1 MSRWVGGT
9 MDNVI
14 VCVVQQKMRLP
25 ADLADFEAELRRFL
39 RVAQA
44 KGAQLIVFPELAG
57 MMAAPPLLN
66 GLRAGLLK
74 QADRGRQSRVNFWE
88 RARSKMAAGTAGLLG
103 SDFQRELARL
113 LDQNSQ
119 TLWDSYAELF
129 GRLAQEMSAT
139 IVAGSLYTVDS
150 VDGGIR
156 NVATV
161 FGPQGAVLGQ
171 QSRVVMAGEN
181 AALAEAGDG
190 WGAISTPVGR
200 IGLLLGPDVLYPE
213 TGRILAYQ
221 GAEMLISLGAC
232 TEPAL
237 YHRLRAG
244 LLARVQENQLYGAI
258 SFTVGYNPFTPGE
271 TEPFVGRSAICAPLE
286 FTNRYT
292 GIMAEVGA
300 ETTEGILTAAWD
312 FAALRQLWE
321 VSAVPVRRT
330 IPLAVAAP
338 ILTSIYQRG
347 VGQLPSPTD
356 DVAPLSL
363 PAPTEPAED
372 SSPPPTPEPP
382 TAVDSPPATPDRPV
396 SLDDLPVMASS
407 EAPLEPLAGEATEAA
422 PESSP
427 EEPVKPRRWPWQR

>member
-1 MSRWVGGT
+1 

-25 ADLADFEAELRRFL
+25 ADLTDFEAELRRFL

-44 KGAQLIVFPELAG
+44 KGAHLIVFPELAG
-57 MMAAPPLLN
+57 MMAAPPLLS
-66 GLRAGLLK
+66 GLRASLLK
-74 QADRGRQSRVNFWE
+74 QADRGRQNRVNFWE
-88 RARSKMAAGTAGLLG
+88 RARSKMAAGTASLFG
-103 SDFQRELARL
+103 SDFQRELGRL
-113 LDQNSQ
+113 LDQNSH

-129 GRLAQEMSAT
+129 GRLAQEMGAT

-161 FGPQGAVLGQ
+161 FGPQGTVLGQ
-171 QSRVVMAGEN
+171 QSRVVMVGEN

-244 LLARVQENQLYGAI
+244 LLARAQENQLYGAI

-271 TEPFVGRSAICAPLE
+271 TEPFIGRSAICAPLE

-321 VSAVPVRRT
+321 ASAMPVRRT
-330 IPLAVAAP
+330 IPLAAAAP

-356 DVAPLSL
+356 AMPPLAL
-363 PAPTEPAED
+363 PAPAESAED
-372 SSPPPTPEPP
+372 NT
-382 TAVDSPPATPDRPV
+382 VPPATSETPATVDSAPAKLDRPF

-407 EAPLEPLAGEATEAA
+407 EAPLEPLVGEAM
-422 PESSP
+422 
-427 EEPVKPRRWPWQR
+427 EEPAELSTQEAIKPWRWPWQR

>member
-1 MSRWVGGT
+1 
-9 MDNVI
+9 
-14 VCVVQQKMRLP
+14 
-25 ADLADFEAELRRFL
+25 
-39 RVAQA
+39 
-44 KGAQLIVFPELAG
+44 
-57 MMAAPPLLN
+57 
-66 GLRAGLLK
+66 
-74 QADRGRQSRVNFWE
+74 
-88 RARSKMAAGTAGLLG
+88 MAAGTASLFG
-103 SDFQRELARL
+103 SDFQRELGRL
-113 LDQNSQ
+113 LDQNSH

-129 GRLAQEMSAT
+129 GRLAQEMGAT

-161 FGPQGAVLGQ
+161 FGPQGTVLGQ
-171 QSRVVMAGEN
+171 QSRVVMVGEN

-244 LLARVQENQLYGAI
+244 LLARAQENQLYGAI

-271 TEPFVGRSAICAPLE
+271 TEPFIGRSAICAPLE

-321 VSAVPVRRT
+321 ASAMPVRRT
-330 IPLAVAAP
+330 IPLAAAAP

-356 DVAPLSL
+356 AMPPLAL
-363 PAPTEPAED
+363 PAPAESAED
-372 SSPPPTPEPP
+372 NT
-382 TAVDSPPATPDRPV
+382 VPPATSETPATVDSAPAKLDRPF

-407 EAPLEPLAGEATEAA
+407 EAPLEPLVGEAM
-422 PESSP
+422 
-427 EEPVKPRRWPWQR
+427 EEPAELSTQEAIKPWRWPWQR

>member
-1 MSRWVGGT
+1 
-9 MDNVI
+9 MDRVI

-25 ADLADFEAELRRFL
+25 ADLADFEAEVRRFL

-74 QADRGRQSRVNFWE
+74 QADRGRQNRAGFWE
-88 RARSKMAAGTAGLLG
+88 RMRSKMAAGTAGLLG
-103 SDFQRELARL
+103 SDFQRELGAL
-113 LDQNSQ
+113 LEQNSHG
-119 TLWDSYAELF
+119 LWESYVELF

-150 VDGGIR
+150 MDGDIR

-161 FGPQGAVLGQ
+161 FGPQGTVLGQ

-190 WGAISTPVGR
+190 WHAISTPAGR
-200 IGLLLGPDVLYPE
+200 IGLLLGADVLYPE

-244 LLARVQENQLYGAI
+244 LLARVQENQLYGAV

-271 TEPFVGRSAICAPLE
+271 TDPFIGRSAICAPLE

-300 ETTEGILTAAWD
+300 ETTEGILTAEWD

-321 VSAVPVRRT
+321 ASVVPVRRT
-330 IPLAVAAP
+330 IPLAIAAP
-338 ILTSIYQRG
+338 ILTNIYQRG
-347 VGQLPSPTD
+347 AAQ
-356 DVAPLSL
+356 L
-363 PAPTEPAED
+363 PAPTDAMPPLALAAPTEENPSAEI
-372 SSPPPTPEPP
+372 SAVPQPP
-382 TAVDSPPATPDRPV
+382 TAPDAPEAPGANAHQP
-396 SLDDLPVMASS
+396 LDLEDLAVMGVS
-407 EAPLEPLAGEATEAA
+407 EAPLEPLPLAEEAA
-422 PESSP
+422 Q
-427 EEPVKPRRWPWQR
+427 EPTTDEALKPRRWPWQR